1 MRRYSALLIPL
12 FFLVVGCSSDK
23 QKTSETPPPPEQIRA
38 LSTLDKEQIAAF
50 GKDLFNIDEIS
61 AKAMTLVGNEIKQV
75 IMGEKEAVDAVS
87 LLDAAK
93 IEAGKSLDTMLK
105 KAVPAELP
113 PWFTQ
118 NLVEAK
124 KGFADAYSAKIASFD
139 AIRRFMDEKNPAMLI
154 EYKQKAALA
163 DKSFRDAREKLAAV
177 LNVSG
182 IQTKD
187 AAPASGK
194 TEN

>member
-1 MRRYSALLIPL
+1 MRHYSALLIPL

-23 QKTSETPPPPEQIRA
+23 QKTSQSPPPPEQIRA
-38 LSTLDKEQIAAF
+38 LTELDREQIAAF
-50 GKDLFNIDEIS
+50 GKDLLNVEKIS
-61 AKAMTLVGNEIKQV
+61 AKAMSLVGNEIKQV
-75 IMGEKEAVDAVS
+75 IMGEKQSVDAAS

-105 KAVPAELP
+105 MAVPAKLP

-118 NLVEAK
+118 NLSEAK
-124 KGFADAYSAKIASFD
+124 KGFADAYSEKIASLD
-139 AIRRFMDEKNPAMLI
+139 TIRRFMEEKNPATLI

-163 DKSFRDAREKLAAV
+163 DKSFRDAREKLDAV

-187 AAPASGK
+187 AASASEK